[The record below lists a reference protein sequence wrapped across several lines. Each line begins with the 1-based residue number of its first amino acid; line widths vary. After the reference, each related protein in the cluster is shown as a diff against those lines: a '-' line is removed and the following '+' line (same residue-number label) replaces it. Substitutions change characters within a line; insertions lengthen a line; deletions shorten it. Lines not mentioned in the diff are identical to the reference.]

1 MAENSQLFQRLAV
14 HPSTN
19 YPGRTQENI
28 LHQLLR
34 KKLEPDVAAWYEDG
48 RQTALA
54 AGIDLK
60 DLSGG
65 RANGEDYYEEDEDD
79 YKADEGNGGAL
90 SELWED
96 AREACQQ
103 RIATYIRNE
112 SSQPYTAAER
122 ALGIENVRTGLKRN
136 LDEESDEEEEEDEDE
151 DEDDIMSGMN
161 SNDRAAAAGQATAG
175 GDATRPAIEPEH
187 ILWFSARGDFNLPR
201 FIDLQ
206 GQKSTK

>member
-54 AGIDLK
+54 AGIDPK
-60 DLSGG
+60 DLSGS
-65 RANGEDYYEEDEDD
+65 RANGEDYYEEEDDD
-79 YKADEGNGGAL
+79 YKADEGNGDAL

-122 ALGIENVRTGLKRN
+122 AMGIENVRTGLKRN
-136 LDEESDEEEEEDEDE
+136 LDEESDEEDEEDEDE
-151 DEDDIMSGMN
+151 DDVMTG
-161 SNDRAAAAGQATAG
+161 RAS